1 MAGFQFSESLSGTY
15 QRDGQERKISFQVTA
30 RADSIWK
37 FLHDRRAHLDGVIDV
52 AGLAENAHLQG
63 AIVIDPFLGRII
75 RYEFGFPGADGKSY
89 RFLGEKHIDPLH
101 PVETST
107 TLPGTISDTEGNF
120 SASALLHFHTQDL
133 IPFLASFRP
142 VL

>member
-15 QRDGQERKISFQVTA
+15 QRDGQARPISFQVTA

-37 FLHDRRAHLDGVIDV
+37 FLHDRRAQLDGVIDV
-52 AGLAENAHLQG
+52 AGLAENARLQG
-63 AIVIDPFLGRII
+63 SIVIDPLVGRII
-75 RYEFGFPGADGKSY
+75 RYEFDFSGADGKPY
-89 RFLGEKHIDPLH
+89 HFLGEKHIDPLH
-101 PVETST
+101 PVESST
-107 TLPGTISDTEGNF
+107 TLPGTVSDAAGTLC
-120 SASALLHFHTQDL
+120 APALLYFDTQDL